1 MYSDLLSKDFR
12 SKSIDPAQKSW
23 DLGKIK
29 SDKLSSP
36 KIHLKNIFLI
46 ACSIFAPK
54 NIHQIARFQL
64 EKKKSSV
71 SRGHMLLWCE
81 FLCFSSFLSE
91 LTGHSRNLVGGWG
104 LVQLRFWS
112 YISSM
117 PVSLFVQVYSLK
129 PGKLHVAQNRCK
141 GGWAWSNI

>member
-1 MYSDLLSKDFR
+1 MFWLTFKRFPVQINRSGAKELRFR
-12 SKSIDPAQKSW
+12 QNKKWQAKFSQNTS
-23 DLGKIK
+23 
-29 SDKLSSP
+29 
-36 KIHLKNIFLI
+36 KNIFLI
-46 ACSIFAPK
+46 ACSIFAPE

-64 EKKKSSV
+64 GKKKIQCFK
-71 SRGHMLLWCE
+71 GAHILWCE

-141 GGWAWSNI
+141 GGWAWSNV